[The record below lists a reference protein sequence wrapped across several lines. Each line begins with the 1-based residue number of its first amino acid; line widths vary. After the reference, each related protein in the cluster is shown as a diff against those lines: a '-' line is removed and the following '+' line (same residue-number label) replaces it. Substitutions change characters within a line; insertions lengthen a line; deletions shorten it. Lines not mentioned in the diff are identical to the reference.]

1 MTMVFTEG
9 TTVSYKHIKGLIAFV
24 SEQSISILVHKGW
37 HKSHDVRVV
46 VYPSDFHLIQ
56 PLEEK

>member
-1 MTMVFTEG
+1 MVFVEG
-9 TTVSYKHIKGLIAFV
+9 TTVSYKQIKGVIAFV
-24 SEQSISILVHKGW
+24 CEQSISILVHKGR

-46 VYPSDFHLIQ
+46 VHHSDFHLIQ

>member
-1 MTMVFTEG
+1 MFAEG
-9 TTVSYKHIKGLIAFV
+9 TTVSYKQIKGVIAFV
-24 SEQSISILVHKGW
+24 GEQTVSILVHKGS

-46 VYPSDFHLIQ
+46 VHNSDFDLIQ

>member
-1 MTMVFTEG
+1 MVFVEG
-9 TTVSYKHIKGLIAFV
+9 TTVSYKKIKGVIAFV
-24 SEQSISILVHKGW
+24 CEQSISILVQKGR

>member
-1 MTMVFTEG
+1 VFVEG
-9 TTVSYKHIKGLIAFV
+9 TTVSYKKVTGVIAFV
-24 SEQSISILVHKGW
+24 CEQSISILVHKGW

-46 VYPSDFHLIQ
+46 VHSSDFDLIQ

>member
-1 MTMVFTEG
+1 MVFAEG
-9 TTVSYKHIKGLIAFV
+9 TTVAYKQIKGVIAFV
-24 SEQSISILVHKGW
+24 SEQSISILIHKGW

-46 VYPSDFHLIQ
+46 VYPSDFNLIQ

>member
-1 MTMVFTEG
+1 MFAEG
-9 TTVSYKHIKGLIAFV
+9 TTVSYKKIKGVIAFV
-24 SEQSISILVHKGW
+24 GEQTVSILVHKGS

-46 VYPSDFHLIQ
+46 VHNSDFDLIQ